1 MEILCSRESSKWKSF
16 RLQLQRRNL
25 SNSRCPSYTNLFRR
39 KLGEKPS
46 QMKIKMSSARIF
58 SFAGQQSS
66 ILCNFDV
73 DRITI
78 CHLGSTAKWQVCT
91 NTNVLTTAQFWAKNH
106 YNRSSQKKRK
116 YFSPKPA
123 LPPKTTVMGNISNHQ
138 RLADPKKCNWSAG
151 NHFVACISSAIES
164 TLMRRRLFSSS
175 TSFCCMHFI
184 LH

>member
-39 KLGEKPS
+39 KLGEKPT
-46 QMKIKMSSARIF
+46 QMKIKMSSARIV

-66 ILCNFDV
+66 IFSNFDV
-73 DRITI
+73 GRITI
-78 CHLGSTAKWQVCT
+78 CNLGSTAKWQVCT

-123 LPPKTTVMGNISNHQ
+123 LPPKTTVNG
-138 RLADPKKCNWSAG
+138 K
-151 NHFVACISSAIES
+151 HF
-164 TLMRRRLFSSS
+164 
-175 TSFCCMHFI
+175 
-184 LH
+184 